1 MPKKMDASQDIDRN
15 LSLTAKVV
23 TKFAN
28 KIIPNSNDRSPEERV
43 AHLTDEKMAELQS
56 IETQAISR
64 FVGVLDE
71 LEAALGM
78 LRIGPHVGWKVLY
91 LVHSKKTIRKY
102 EDILGVKI
110 RDVFDETGPSS
121 YRSIGLGLSEKF
133 SNFWK
138 FVSGDIKLTQEEK
151 ENRRRFE

>member
-1 MPKKMDASQDIDRN
+1 MPKKIDESNDIDRN

-23 TKFAN
+23 TTLAN
-28 KIIPNSNDRSPEERV
+28 KIIPNSNVDGARERF
-43 AHLTDEKMAELQS
+43 AHLSDEQAQQLQL
-56 IETQAISR
+56 IEEQAISR

-78 LRIGPHVGWKVLY
+78 LRVGYHVGWKVLY

-102 EDILGVKI
+102 EDILGIKI
-110 RDVFDETGPSS
+110 RDIFPETGPIS
-121 YRSIGLGLSEKF
+121 YRSVGLGLSEKF

-151 ENRRRFE
+151 ENRRKFE